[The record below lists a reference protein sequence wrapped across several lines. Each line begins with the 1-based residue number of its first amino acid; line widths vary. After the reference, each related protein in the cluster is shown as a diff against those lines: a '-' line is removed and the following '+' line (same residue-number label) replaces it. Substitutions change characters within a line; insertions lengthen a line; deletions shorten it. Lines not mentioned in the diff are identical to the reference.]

1 MTAFRRAAVALSLT
15 EPDVELLRY
24 CGIVADLDGCEQFD
38 FVHAIAAACQPD
50 TIGDQPDLV
59 RKMRDEIRAHFVA
72 EAAELKTSIHV
83 REGARIDALIGF
95 VAEHES
101 DLILLGHR
109 KMRSGRRSL
118 ARRLAMVAPCSVWM
132 VPEGAPAQI
141 SRVLAPID
149 FSEHSAASL
158 SMATRIARLQGLAEC
173 LAVHVFFD
181 PSTVRYDEHMDEVR
195 GGEQEAFDRFIET
208 VDCHGI
214 RVTPLFEES
223 ANVAHA
229 ILRTAAQQA
238 ADLIVMSTRGRS
250 RASAILLGSVTSQ
263 VLMESQ
269 VPTLAVKQFGAKL
282 DVLHALF
289 DQQFW
294 RERSPKSN

>member
-1 MTAFRRAAVALSLT
+1 MTAFHRAAVALSLT

-24 CGIVADLDGCEQFD
+24 CAIVADLDGCEQFD
-38 FVHAIAAACQPD
+38 FVHAIAADCQAE
-50 TIGDQPDLV
+50 TIGDAHDLE

-72 EAAELKTSIHV
+72 EAPDVKTSVHV
-83 REGARIDALIGF
+83 RQGARIDALIAF
-95 VAEHES
+95 IAEHES

-132 VPEGAPAQI
+132 VPEGAPARI

-149 FSEHSAASL
+149 FSDHSAASL
-158 SMATRIARLQGLAEC
+158 SMATRIAQLRGLTEC

-181 PSTVRYDEHMDEVR
+181 PSTIRYDEHVEEVR
-195 GGEQEAFDRFIET
+195 GTEQEAFDRFIET
-208 VDCHGI
+208 VDCHGVQ
-214 RVTPLFEES
+214 VTPLFEES
-223 ANVAHA
+223 ANVAHG
-229 ILRTAAQQA
+229 ILRTAERSA

-269 VPTLAVKQFGAKL
+269 VPTLAVKQFGAQL

-289 DQQFW
+289 DKQFW